1 MSSDELSAFADVL
14 QTLRSGETLL
24 CVRGF
29 TRLLLEKGGASKTE
43 SALQCWK
50 ILKTM

>member
-29 TRLLLEKGGASKTE
+29 TRLLLEKGGASKTHRKQKVLF
-43 SALQCWK
+43 SVGK
-50 ILKTM
+50 D